1 MDWQRIPVEG
11 RIISKAKLSK
21 KMLMESHFKYVES
34 FELDILALV
43 PKHVHH
49 HLQIAFLGNVSS
61 HDVEVGTVKE
71 DFAEKLERLS
81 LGDII
86 GGK

>member
-1 MDWQRIPVEG
+1 
-11 RIISKAKLSK
+11 
-21 KMLMESHFKYVES
+21 MLMESHFKYVES